1 MRVNSLFN
9 AGGAFVLSIGGA
21 QAISPGIL
29 DFSPD
34 GVSAA
39 GETDVTVP
47 DGAEYR
53 PQLLDPVH
61 WHPKN
66 ANFEIIDWEK
76 WEACEPAIPFQF
88 DPPQQ
93 NSPLIGEIFDSH
105 PNGGYMQWGRVGTQP
120 DEVVAAGR
128 RPNLGT
134 VTDPDLGLFKGII
147 SPHPDSSLIPEPFR
161 NKVLWTYANFIN
173 EYIVAFNRGAWRT
186 NTPEGRSIGLVDNT
200 DDWSM
205 APNSFGLYLSG
216 VATVNSFLNFQVS
229 PDGKWFKVFL
239 LASNDPND
247 PEASGPYIDFYVV
260 QEDDV
265 FTDKD
270 GNVLDWVKPGD
281 MYRIEWGDTYDPYE
295 CKEVTYTYFPR
306 VVATLDEETGEVATV
321 PRNYND
327 LVTAVTAEV
336 PAEIVAQTNNFTT
349 SENMTT
355 PEKFWLLTDYE
366 PDRQMYVSAP
376 EPPYGAIIEDI
387 GVSTASPVT
396 TPTTDAPVAT
406 PITDAPV
413 ATPTTD
419 APAAAPVFP
428 KSSKSKAVKSKAVKS
443 AKGKGKK
450 ANKRNT
456 GV

>member
-1 MRVNSLFN
+1 MRFSTLFN

-21 QAISPGIL
+21 KAISPGVL

-39 GETDVTVP
+39 GTDVTVP
-47 DGAEYR
+47 DGAAYR
-53 PQLLDPVH
+53 PQLLDPVY

-66 ANFEIIDWEK
+66 KNFEIIDWER

-88 DPPQQ
+88 DPPQGKEGETR
-93 NSPLIGEIFDSH
+93 IGEIFG
-105 PNGGYMQWGRVGTQP
+105 PPGANGGFMQWGRTGTQP
-120 DEVVAAGR
+120 DEAVTGGR
-128 RPNLGT
+128 RPMLGT
-134 VTDPDLGLFKGII
+134 VSDPELGLFKGVIG
-147 SPHPDSSLIPEPFR
+147 PHPDSSLIPEPFR

-186 NTPEGRSIGLVDNT
+186 NTPEGRVIGLVDYT

-205 APNSFGLYLSG
+205 APNSFGLYISE
-216 VATVNSFLNFQVS
+216 VATVNTFLNFQVS

-247 PEASGPYIDFYVV
+247 PEASGQYIDFYVV
-260 QEDDV
+260 QEGDV
-265 FTDKD
+265 FTDRF

-295 CKEVTYTYFPR
+295 CKVVTYTYFPR
-306 VVATLDEETGEVATV
+306 VVATYDEETGNVTTV
-321 PRNYND
+321 PRNYDD

-366 PDRQMYVSAP
+366 PDRQMYLSAP

-387 GVSTASPVT
+387 GVTTAPTTSPAA
-396 TPTTDAPVAT
+396 TPTTDKPTASPAT
-406 PITDAPV
+406 
-413 ATPTTD
+413 TPTTD

-428 KSSKSKAVKSKAVKS
+428 VKSSKSKAGKSKN
-443 AKGKGKK
+443 GKGKK
-450 ANKRNT
+450 ANKRNPR
-456 GV
+456 V